1 MPRVGLG
8 HGQKIGLLPLLRR
21 GEAHLGAMSRIELAR
36 EPLPHDL
43 CVLGQRANDH
53 LARDGGGGV
62 VVAHEEVAQQILVG
76 HVGAA
81 VQDELVGIHDAAL
94 ADDEHVHPGHGLL
107 AEEPDDVGGQVAGG
121 HGVLLVGKRVDGVDA
136 RLQPSRPLEVELGGG
151 LLHFRRQLVDE
162 LAVVAGEEALDA
174 PHVLGVLLGRNGPA
188 TGAGAEAHVA
198 VETGTRIALQESER
212 VLLQR
217 ARESP
222 PVGAGGGAQG
232 YHAPG
237 DVDHL
242 PGGAGVGERTEVLR
256 VGLVFLAGV
265 LDGREHIAFGERDE
279 GVALVV
285 FEVRVEKRAVL
296 VDEVLLQH
304 ERLVLVVDDEVVE
317 GVDGLHEQGNLCAIV
332 LEVHVLA
339 HARPQLLGLADV
351 DDLAGGVFP
360 QVHAGLGGHRLQ
372 LALDARELLLLGLA
386 GAAGLDATAFAHGFR
401 DGCLVDRS
409 HGGRVVDD
417 VHGGR
422 LAFAVRPDCLRD
434 GLVNSVAR
442 GFMIAHGAG
451 ERRPHA
457 ALALQLVGVFVFPG
471 NSFFTHGCSIP
482 AGPSPCLLG
491 QFFTHVF
498 AKKFELLASKGSLT
512 AFLGRHWR
520 NSPHQLFA

>member
-1 MPRVGLG
+1 M
-8 HGQKIGLLPLLRR
+8 
-21 GEAHLGAMSRIELAR
+21 
-36 EPLPHDL
+36 
-43 CVLGQRANDH
+43 
-53 LARDGGGGV
+53 
-62 VVAHEEVAQQILVG
+62 
-76 HVGAA
+76 
-81 VQDELVGIHDAAL
+81 
-94 ADDEHVHPGHGLL
+94 
-107 AEEPDDVGGQVAGG
+107 
-121 HGVLLVGKRVDGVDA
+121 
-136 RLQPSRPLEVELGGG
+136 
-151 LLHFRRQLVDE
+151 
-162 LAVVAGEEALDA
+162 
-174 PHVLGVLLGRNGPA
+174 
-188 TGAGAEAHVA
+188 
-198 VETGTRIALQESER
+198 
-212 VLLQR
+212 
-217 ARESP
+217 
-222 PVGAGGGAQG
+222 
-232 YHAPG
+232 
-237 DVDHL
+237 
-242 PGGAGVGERTEVLR
+242 
-256 VGLVFLAGV
+256 FLAGV

-279 GVALVV
+279 GIALVV
-285 FEVRVEKRAVL
+285 LEVRVEKRAVL

-317 GVDGLHEQGNLCAIV
+317 GVDGLHEQGNLRAIV

-360 QVHAGLGGHRLQ
+360 QVHAGLGGHCFQ

-386 GAAGLDATAFAHGFR
+386 GAAGLGATAFAHGFR

-442 GFMIAHGAG
+442 GFMVAHGTG

-457 ALALQLVGVFVFPG
+457 TLALQLIGVFVFPG